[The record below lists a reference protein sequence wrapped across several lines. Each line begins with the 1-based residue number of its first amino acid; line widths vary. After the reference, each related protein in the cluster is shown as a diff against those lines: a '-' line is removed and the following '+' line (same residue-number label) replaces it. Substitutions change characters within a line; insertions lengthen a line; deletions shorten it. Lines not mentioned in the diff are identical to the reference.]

1 MVNFLTSVLNLL
13 PEYQQQ
19 AIGSLLSRKKK
30 SGEPLSIRNQQS
42 EILRIYNEIK
52 SKLGNILLTPR
63 VAVPDQKI
71 SSADHNYNME
81 SIHLDLNALY
91 KGIDKV
97 GKVFLLQSV
106 SLDSGYQK
114 ARAAIEKLINDAKV
128 FALRKKYE
136 DFNEIKVIDFNS
148 SGNVSN
154 VLPKAYVNPK
164 TRLLQLRP
172 IGSSRVQLTNRNN
185 KITKIYSKTISTGIK
200 SSLSKSFPL
209 ENIVDQKPETFW
221 ATLVMSDYPISQ
233 TYATNNTGSSESQF
247 DLNGPVVEV
256 YFRFSHLER
265 LNHIRLLPFADKP
278 VRVVSIS
285 YRASPD
291 SDVFVT
297 IPDFTASTALDWE
310 EYNFSSIF
318 SIEIKVTLCQENPK
332 LIVYQLPEG
341 IVKNT
346 DIFQKLYDS
355 KLSSIIGND
364 IIDSDGVVESSRSNT
379 IFEEATKSLSEAFAL
394 QADQLANKNKI
405 DYYYN
410 FNKVISDVL
419 TKIDPSISQET
430 IFGEYSEEELTSDK
444 LIQLKKYEYI
454 IGLRELE
461 MGYAVYS
468 PVGNFSTEKFEVQ
481 ATVAEVQLEV
491 DERHPVFATEWEKE
505 YRKTSTEWAIDLGDG
520 RVAPIHPRN
529 LIDEDTGD
537 PFAKDELIT
546 FDSALSQ
553 ATTRLGSKYS
563 SVAALKKDGQII
575 PETEYIARRLTG
587 SIPVLRLTMTGS
599 NWYDPNS
606 IYTADYYVD
615 PTSYKLEVLGKY
627 KSRELTTPESFTG
640 TSVNNDILL
649 SKHPYIDYTV
659 MNLRDYF
666 SPSGEGNWAY
676 IAPQEDQYTGQ
687 IRLWPTIVDSLGS
700 IVQTGRHQF
709 TSVSGVWGPIGSV
722 FASSLQLSGNPK
734 LDSQFFGEISGVPF
748 GYYLKIMDSS
758 SIYEI
763 SGFPVAYT
771 GVLKELVVTS
781 IDEIRN
787 WYSLSSGYAFSGNIT
802 GAATGVSGALTINYS
817 IGVGIKTED
826 QVFALSNNLY
836 SPITVYV
843 NDRLA
848 RNITDYYQ
856 FQHPAFS
863 VSSQPGVDYEY
874 IQAGK
879 RIYFNQSTTEN
890 IKVDYNWVTDYVK
903 VQGVL
908 RSNVPIS
915 PELTPKVNEIRLLIN
930 NSVI

>member
-13 PEYQQQ
+13 PDYQQQ

-30 SGEPLSIRNQQS
+30 SGEPLTIRSQQA
-42 EILRIYNEIK
+42 EIIRIYNEIK
-52 SKLGNILLTPR
+52 SKLGNILLSPK

-128 FALRKKYE
+128 FALRKKYI

-154 VLPKAYVNPK
+154 ILPKAYVNPK

-172 IGSSRVQLTNRNN
+172 IGSSRIQLTNRNN
-185 KITKIYSKTISTGIK
+185 KITKIYSKTISTGAK

-221 ATLVMSDYPISQ
+221 ATLIMSDYPVSQ
-233 TYATNNTGSSESQF
+233 TYIANNTGSSESQF
-247 DLNGPVVEV
+247 DLNGPVVEI

-265 LNHIRLLPFADKP
+265 LNHVRLLPFADKP
-278 VRVVSIS
+278 IRIVNIS
-285 YRASPD
+285 YRASAD
-291 SDVFVT
+291 SDLFVT
-297 IPDFTASTALDWE
+297 IPDFTSSTTLDWE
-310 EYNFSSIF
+310 EYNFSSVF
-318 SIEIKVTLCQENPK
+318 CIEIKVTLCQENAK
-332 LIVYQLPEG
+332 LIAYQLPEG
-341 IVKNT
+341 VVKNT
-346 DIFQKLYDS
+346 DVFQKIYDS
-355 KLSSIIGND
+355 KLSAIIGND
-364 IIDSDGVVESSRSNT
+364 IIDSDGVIESSRSET
-379 IFEEATKSLSEAFAL
+379 IFEEATRSLEEAFAL
-394 QADQLANKNKI
+394 QVDQLANKNKI

-419 TKIDPSISQET
+419 SKIDPSISQET
-430 IFGEYSEEELTSDK
+430 IFGNYSQEELTSDK
-444 LIQLKKYEYI
+444 LIQVKKYEYI
-454 IGLRELE
+454 VGLRELE
-461 MGYAVYS
+461 MGYAVYA
-468 PVGNFSTEKFEVQ
+468 PAGNFATEKFEVQ
-481 ATVAEVQLEV
+481 ATVAEIQIEV
-491 DERHPVFATEWEKE
+491 DERHSMFSTEWEE
-505 YRKTSTEWAIDLGDG
+505 QYRKTSTEWSIDLGDG

-529 LIDEDTGD
+529 LVDNDTGD
-537 PFAKDELIT
+537 PLAKDELIV
-546 FDSALSQ
+546 FDSTLSQ

-563 SVAALKKDGQII
+563 SVIALKKDGQII

-587 SIPVLRLTMTGS
+587 SVPSVRLTMTGS

-606 IYTADYYVD
+606 IYTADYFVD
-615 PTSYKLEVLGKY
+615 PTSYRLEILGNY
-627 KSRELTTPESFTG
+627 KSRELSAPESFTG

-666 SPSGEGNWAY
+666 SPSGDGNWAY
-676 IAPQEDQYTGQ
+676 IPPQEDHYTGQ
-687 IRLWPTIVDSLGS
+687 IRVWPTIVDSLGN

-709 TSVSGVWGPIGSV
+709 TSISGVWGPIGNV
-722 FASSLQLSGNPK
+722 FSNSLVLSGNPR
-734 LDSQFFGEISGVPF
+734 LNSQFFGEVSGVLF
-748 GYYLKIMDSS
+748 GYYLKIMDSAT
-758 SIYEI
+758 IYEI

-771 GVLKELVVTS
+771 GVVKDLVVTS

-802 GAATGVSGALTINYS
+802 GASTGVSGALTVNYS

-826 QVFALSNNLY
+826 QIFALSKNTY

-848 RNITDYYQ
+848 TNITDYYQ
-856 FQHPAFS
+856 LQHPAFS
-863 VSSQPGVDYEY
+863 VSSQPGIDYEY

-879 RIYFNQSTTEN
+879 RIYFNQPTSEN

-908 RSNVPIS
+908 RSNTSVS